1 MGDSDT
7 ITVELFLYFCK
18 KVGLSIMELDYLTIG
33 MCLDYFDEF
42 IEREKKEDKKSKGRK
57 PSQSD
62 FDSF

>member
-1 MGDSDT
+1 
-7 ITVELFLYFCK
+7 
-18 KVGLSIMELDYLTIG
+18 MELDYLTIG

-42 IEREKKEDKKSKGRK
+42 IERENKEEKKSKGRK